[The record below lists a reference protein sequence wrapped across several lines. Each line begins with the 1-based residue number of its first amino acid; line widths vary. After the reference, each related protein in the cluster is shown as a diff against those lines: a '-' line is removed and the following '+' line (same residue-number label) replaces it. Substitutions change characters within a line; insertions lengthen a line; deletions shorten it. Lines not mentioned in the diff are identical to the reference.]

1 MSRGDAVQVYSMAT
15 QRPVKTLATKDSSHV
30 TGIQLVPSDPQ
41 HLYISTLSGKLIQW
55 DWDAGR
61 EITTRGNFVKI
72 SLFEI
77 VPLKAQ
83 EGEKQRMA
91 YFAVKTKGTR
101 HHIVV
106 NTDWARND
114 SGETLVFDTTNAIT
128 HFKVVQGGQFIVA
141 CARQQ
146 LMVGTLSPKSKEKGA
161 FDEYEWREY
170 RLPVKHITCL
180 DVRESQAA
188 VLGENATPSIDIAVG
203 DASGV
208 ILVYNDVLSSIG
220 REGTSGLPL
229 LQRLHW
235 HREAVA
241 SLRWSRDGT
250 YIFVT
255 IFEVA
260 GGG

>member
-1 MSRGDAVQVYSMAT
+1 M
-15 QRPVKTLATKDSSHV
+15 KDSSHV
-30 TGIQLVPSDPQ
+30 TGLQLVPSDPQ

-61 EITTRGNFVKI
+61 EVTTRGNFAKV
-72 SLFEI
+72 SLFQI
-77 VPLKAQ
+77 VPLKVQ
-83 EGEKQRMA
+83 EEEKQRMA
-91 YFAVKTKGTR
+91 YFAVKSKGAR
-101 HHIVV
+101 YHIAV
-106 NTDWARND
+106 NMDWAQRKD
-114 SGETLVFDTTNAIT
+114 SGETVVFDTANAIT

-146 LMVGTLSPKSKEKGA
+146 LMIGTLSPKSKEKGVY
-161 FDEYEWREY
+161 DEYEWREY
-170 RLPVKHITCL
+170 RLPVKQITCL
-180 DVRESQAA
+180 DVRESQVA
-188 VLGENATPSIDIAVG
+188 VLGENTTTSIDIAVG

-241 SLRWSRDGT
+241 SLRWSRDGM
-250 YIFVT
+250 YSPSFI
-255 IFEVA
+255 
-260 GGG
+260 

>member
-1 MSRGDAVQVYSMAT
+1 MAT
-15 QRPVKTLATKDSSHV
+15 QRPVKTLTMKDSSHV
-30 TGIQLVPSDPQ
+30 TGLQLVPSDPE

-61 EITTRGNFVKI
+61 EITTRGNFVKV

-77 VPLKAQ
+77 VPLKVQ
-83 EGEKQRMA
+83 GEEKQGMA
-91 YFAVKTKGTR
+91 YFAVKSKGAR
-101 HHIVV
+101 YHIAV
-106 NTDWARND
+106 NTDWAQRKD
-114 SGETLVFDTTNAIT
+114 SGETVVFDTANAIT

-146 LMVGTLSPKSKEKGA
+146 LMIGTLSPKSKGKGVY
-161 FDEYEWREY
+161 DEYEWREY
-170 RLPVKHITCL
+170 RLPVKQITCL
-180 DVRESQAA
+180 DVRESQSA
-188 VLGENATPSIDIAVG
+188 VLGENTTTSIDIAVG

-241 SLRWSRDGT
+241 SLRWSRDGM
-250 YIFVT
+250 YSPSFI
-255 IFEVA
+255 
-260 GGG
+260 